1 MSLPPHKD
9 SRAVRRPAQSR
20 RPAAALAVVLV
31 GGVLVFVI
39 GFLAFWTLGSN
50 LASGRGFALRWPSG
64 ETAGSAAEEQQRSDP
79 GELSFL
85 HIPSA
90 LDLRTFRDLSYIPV
104 RGIYVTNWI
113 AGINPTMDALISLVD
128 RTELNAMVI
137 DVKDATGAI
146 GYEPEVPLAL
156 EERLWEGRIRD
167 LDGMMDL
174 LREHQI
180 IPIARIVCFQD
191 PMLAAARPDLAVG
204 DVNGGTW
211 KDNQGMAYTNP
222 YKREVWKYLV
232 DLAEDAAKR
241 GFREI
246 QFDYVRFPTDGPIA
260 NAVFPGENGPH
271 EDAIADFLYYA
282 RERLEPLGV
291 WLSADVFGHALDHK
305 GDASI
310 GQQLEKVAKNV
321 DIICPMIYPSHYESG
336 SYGISNPDRN
346 PFDVVTFATKDA
358 TRRLEGT
365 GAVYRPW
372 LQDFNM
378 PSTYSVTEVKAQIKA
393 VEEQGYTEW
402 LLWDPR
408 LQYQEGA
415 LRAEG

>member
-1 MSLPPHKD
+1 VLS
-9 SRAVRRPAQSR
+9 
-20 RPAAALAVVLV
+20 VVLV

-39 GFLAFWTLGSN
+39 GFLAFWVLGSN
-50 LASGRGFALRWPSG
+50 LASGRGFALQWPSA
-64 ETAGSAAEEQQRSDP
+64 ESSAPAAEEQQRMRATEF
-79 GELSFL
+79 GFL
-85 HIPSA
+85 GVPST
-90 LDLRTFRDLSYIPV
+90 LDLRTFRDLSYTPV
-104 RGIYVTNWI
+104 KGLYVTSWI

-146 GYEPEVPLAL
+146 AYEPDFPLAL
-156 EERLWEGRIRD
+156 EEHLWEGRIRD
-167 LDGMMDL
+167 LQGMMEL
-174 LREHQI
+174 LHEHQI

-191 PMLAAARPDLAVG
+191 PLLANARPDLAVG
-204 DVNGGTW
+204 DVDGGVW
-211 KDNQGMAYTNP
+211 KDNQGQAYTNP

-246 QFDYVRFPTDGPIA
+246 QFDYVRFPTDGPIDE
-260 NAVFPGENGPH
+260 AVFPGANGPH
-271 EDAIADFLYYA
+271 EDAIADFLCYA

-305 GDASI
+305 GDANI

-346 PFDVVTFATKDA
+346 PFDIVTFATKDA

-372 LQDFNM
+372 LQDFAM
-378 PSTYSVTEVKAQIKA
+378 PSAYGVTEVKAQIKA
-393 VEEQGYTEW
+393 VEEQGYSEW

-408 LQYQEGA
+408 LEYQEGA
-415 LRAEG
+415 LRPVG